1 MADEAE
7 NNENETEAKPT
18 ITIAEKAPP
27 ASENEATP
35 TITIAER
42 EKAD

>member
-7 NNENETEAKPT
+7 NNENEAEAKPT

-27 ASENEATP
+27 TSGSDAKP